1 MVSTNNPWHFLR
13 EQLMQ
18 IDDVMSPSA
27 PFEKSMRNTIN
38 DNQWNEFDIDVLLGE
53 KNNNNNKIGSFIS
66 VNEFNHSIVV
76 TNILNSDGL
85 LHPFDII
92 LSLNDM
98 NFIGMTNEA
107 ARCII
112 NAHQGKIVKLRIRRL
127 QPSTLET
134 IELNLSK
141 RGLMNSCKLGF
152 TIDGGIGKNKDNDP
166 GLFIIGI
173 KPKGRA
179 ANNGRL
185 RIGDR
190 LMQIKNTHI
199 TINLQC
205 IELDAAIKL
214 IQRMRKES
222 TSITLVIAHQT
233 QN

>member
-1 MVSTNNPWHFLR
+1 MVSSNNPWHFLR

-18 IDDVMSPSA
+18 IDDMMSPSA

-38 DNQWNEFDIDVLLGE
+38 DNQWNEFDIDILLAE
-53 KNNNNNKIGSFIS
+53 KNNNKIGSFIS
-66 VNEFNHSIVV
+66 INEFNHSIVI

-92 LSLNDM
+92 LSFNDI
-98 NFIGMTNEA
+98 NFTNMTKETA
-107 ARCII
+107 QCII
-112 NAHQGKIVKLRIRRL
+112 NAHQGKQIKIHIRRL
-127 QPSTLET
+127 RPTILET
-134 IELNLSK
+134 IEFNLHNDS
-141 RGLMNSCKLGF
+141 LMNSRKLGF
-152 TIDGGIGKNKDNDP
+152 TIDGGIGKNQDNDP

-173 KPKGRA
+173 KSKGRA

-199 TINLQC
+199 TVNLQC

-214 IQRMRKES
+214 IQRMKKES

>member
-38 DNQWNEFDIDVLLGE
+38 DDQWNEFDIDVLLGE
-53 KNNNNNKIGSFIS
+53 KNKNKIGSFIS

-85 LHPFDII
+85 LYPFDII

-112 NAHQGKIVKLRIRRL
+112 NAHQGKLVKLRIRRL
-127 QPSTLET
+127 QPSILET

-141 RGLMNSCKLGF
+141 RGLMNSHKLGF
-152 TIDGGIGKNKDNDP
+152 MIDGGIGKNKDNDP
-166 GLFIIGI
+166 GLFIVGI
-173 KPKGRA
+173 KPKGQA

-190 LMQIKNTHI
+190 LMQIKNTHV